1 MHKFKMSIVI
11 AVSSEANKMCWRW
24 KWVADNDVCTLKQT
38 YKRTIITLYFIWIN
52 SSECI
57 TILSQWNQLNAFS
70 HCNVSYDATW
80 HRIVCDEC
88 VRKYRP
94 RIKAVEKCSRQCLKK
109 QFKSVAGNSIG
120 FFLSACSV
128 PFGILLLSHT
138 CTSVRPFIDE
148 WWKCNDIFIRTIQY
162 TASTVEIDVP
172 TIKYLAFYN
181 DFAIYFIWL

>member
-1 MHKFKMSIVI
+1 MSIVI
-11 AVSSEANKMCWRW
+11 AVSSDANKMCWRW

-57 TILSQWNQLNAFS
+57 TILSQWNQLNTFS

-120 FFLSACSV
+120 FSLSAALCHSEFYFCHILAHPFVRLSMNGESV
-128 PFGILLLSHT
+128 MISSSGLFNIQH
-138 CTSVRPFIDE
+138 RPS
-148 WWKCNDIFIRTIQY
+148 KSMCQQ
-162 TASTVEIDVP
+162 
-172 TIKYLAFYN
+172 
-181 DFAIYFIWL
+181 